1 MSRTAKILI
10 IAGAT
15 ILIAAVLYFLFPSS
29 DGNNKSN
36 KPEWKKELKDQ
47 IANSEGTY
55 ILYNLMKDYENV
67 VSLKTIEDPLD
78 KNLRVYKTGYPTVY
92 FLIDKEL
99 SLSQDAV
106 DTIYNFVSNGGHAFI
121 SSAKL
126 NRNFYD
132 YFFEKY
138 PLKTYRDT
146 VFPLNFYHP
155 DLKLPQSYPL
165 KVFDKEKAKR
175 YPWKYYKVEESYYK
189 SDVVEIGTTTLWD
202 RPIFIKFP
210 VGEGWFY
217 LHSVPEAFYN
227 GSMFDSVGVVYSES
241 ALSNLPK
248 GHYLWHEHNKKYDP
262 SKDFNKKRNKNE
274 VNRRTENTLQYVL
287 TNRSLR
293 WAYLLILASVFL
305 YVLFA
310 AKRKQR
316 IIPTIE
322 PNNNESLS
330 FVNTVSQL
338 YLKQGRHDKFIK
350 HYQRS
355 FLNFI
360 KDKYFIPYS
369 KKLDEEYIKLVS
381 LKSEISEE
389 KIIDILKGFKEAQT
403 NNEFSTDR
411 LIELHK
417 KVEEFYK
424 NCK

>member
-138 PLKTYRDT
+138 PLT
-146 VFPLNFYHP
+146 
-155 DLKLPQSYPL
+155 
-165 KVFDKEKAKR
+165 
-175 YPWKYYKVEESYYK
+175 
-189 SDVVEIGTTTLWD
+189 
-202 RPIFIKFP
+202 
-210 VGEGWFY
+210 
-217 LHSVPEAFYN
+217 
-227 GSMFDSVGVVYSES
+227 
-241 ALSNLPK
+241 
-248 GHYLWHEHNKKYDP
+248 
-262 SKDFNKKRNKNE
+262 
-274 VNRRTENTLQYVL
+274 
-287 TNRSLR
+287 
-293 WAYLLILASVFL
+293 
-305 YVLFA
+305 
-310 AKRKQR
+310 
-316 IIPTIE
+316 
-322 PNNNESLS
+322 
-330 FVNTVSQL
+330 
-338 YLKQGRHDKFIK
+338 
-350 HYQRS
+350 
-355 FLNFI
+355 
-360 KDKYFIPYS
+360 
-369 KKLDEEYIKLVS
+369 
-381 LKSEISEE
+381 
-389 KIIDILKGFKEAQT
+389 
-403 NNEFSTDR
+403 
-411 LIELHK
+411 
-417 KVEEFYK
+417 
-424 NCK
+424 